1 MSFKEKLKNFIN
13 KYYYN
18 KDETDILLNNKV
30 SIEDIKEN
38 VFYGT
43 CNTAPYEETKSVI
56 VDNWSFETGNILFVK
71 FNQENTRSQI
81 NILINGVTKNVRYR
95 GSNIIEHSWQQ
106 NELVYFVYDGTNMV
120 MLKETIAN
128 QFRYG
133 LVKTENEYSSSTADY
148 TKQTVATSY
157 ALNSVYNLIGNKANS
172 THNHVYSDLT
182 NVSTVAVVVTYT
194 DDSTETLNLLK
205 YPPPSS

>member
-18 KDETDILLNNKV
+18 KNETDILLNNKV

-43 CNTAPYEETKSVI
+43 CNTGSSEETKLVI

-71 FNQENTRSQI
+71 FNQENTYSQI
-81 NILINGVTKNVRYR
+81 KILINGVTKNVTYC
-95 GSNIIEHSWQQ
+95 GSNIILYSWKP
-106 NELVYFVYDGTNMV
+106 NEVVCFVYDGTNMV

-128 QFRYG
+128 QFSYG
-133 LVKTENEYSSSTADY
+133 LVKISNNYSSSIADY
-148 TKQTVATSY
+148 TKETVATSY
-157 ALNSVYNLIGNKANS
+157 ALNSVYNLIENKANTS
-172 THNHVYSDLT
+172 HNHTVSNITDL
-182 NVSTVAVVVTYT
+182 NTVNLTVTYT
-194 DDSTETLNLLK
+194 DGTSEVLTLIKKNT
-205 YPPPSS
+205 